1 MPQITLR
8 FNINPDGSVQEIV
21 EGVTGHGCDL
31 LTKPI
36 EEALGD
42 VLQHTRT
49 SSFYEK
55 TDSINRML
63 QNRYIEYLE
72 DRECIRIN
80 PNSSTIS
87 RRIC

>member
-36 EEALGD
+36 EQSLGE
-42 VLQHTRT
+42 VEQRTHTAA
-49 SSFYEK
+49 FYERIN
-55 TDSINRML
+55 SI
-63 QNRYIEYLE
+63 QNRHIEYLE
-72 DRECIRIN
+72 DHDWIGCI
-80 PNSSTIS
+80 
-87 RRIC
+87 

>member
-36 EEALGD
+36 EQSLGE
-42 VLQHTRT
+42 VEKRTHTPA
-49 SSFYEK
+49 FYAK
-55 TDSINRML
+55 INSI
-63 QNRYIEYLE
+63 QNKHIEYLE
-72 DRECIRIN
+72 DHDWIGCI
-80 PNSSTIS
+80 
-87 RRIC
+87 